1 MAAGPTVIA
10 KEKLELT
17 EDFGGS
23 YGYFVEENEDWINRE
38 QALAPTAGLNK
49 VDQYSDISSASAR
62 EAMRNI
68 VNNEGTYYVADEQNV
83 AEVGMSKQIVSL
95 TGKSVAQVLQASAD
109 QKTGFTIGSGQ
120 KRIQDFVLST
130 NKRLLRRIERLSGT
144 HVVFSNR
151 ATSDSGLYVCNVGE
165 ERHAY
170 RSSISTYV
178 GGIENTSI
186 SKLEGKLQAHYRTRT
201 FTGEKL
207 FLDDESSTFRNF
219 LPHQIE
225 TMSAWAVSAGTDYFF
240 SEYGYYTNAAHTIGT
255 QGYVIDDSGID
266 LTNLGQAAMSS
277 SYGSNLSFSFI
288 FDEMGPCLEA
298 PTGAFEPT
306 PAGSKEQRYL
316 MLFAPKDSGVTQAKV
331 KITVTPLARREDTSV
346 KDISY
351 EFTNGVLQKV
361 YLKGLGM
368 QCFIFNIDWYT
379 LITSVAS
386 QEYKVSLIGATV
398 KVEIKANSGSGNYY
412 TNTATTEPQYAWSN
426 SRLNQ
431 FAAPKTILDTSYVLR
446 FNKGSRLDEAV
457 FNSYTFKSPIIK
469 KGYQKTSY
477 QFYNGYRYNFGF
489 IVATDSVL
497 TWYQWNA
504 STNVFDRTVITD
516 STTYG
521 RVLAVKEWYD
531 GIKYRLSFLVQTEL
545 GSGSGSI
552 TCWVYNGTSW
562 SSFSVDTLLGITN
575 SVYGDTVAR
584 ASRDKSKF
592 LLFINSGTQRRVV
605 TISHN
610 DTAGTLVDDY
620 DVSGYIASLH
630 PIISGLTAFQ
640 DLASGDL
647 YEDAWGNIWF
657 LFTTKRSYPEGTY
670 FVNLIICNAA
680 GANYQYHTIIGGHH
694 YPIAT
699 TTDPKGCYFY
709 HNDGTDVYMSVDRPM
724 LNDAW
729 GYRSTSNNTLSAYV
743 SGNYGGVN
751 GWNQVSY
758 APLPGL
764 AAFRYANIGAA
775 NYQNYQAGSW
785 SVDVE
790 SNDSYIHTIHVW
802 EKFAVYYQSVDN
814 PRRHTLTFDDE
825 TRVTMIDLRKGRIL
839 SNSAFASLWTLDH
852 IAVITDEISNVAG
865 LSKGRSGA
873 SQLTELEQRQS
884 DLSGLDLKITDLDA
898 LIKNMYTEIRSI
910 AATAKILSQQINGGL

>member
-10 KEKLELT
+10 KEKLALT

-38 QALAPTAGLNK
+38 QALAPTAGLSK

-83 AEVGMSKQIVSL
+83 TEVGMSKQILSL
-95 TGKSVAQVLQASAD
+95 TGKSVAQIVQASAE
-109 QKTGFTIGSGQ
+109 QQSGFTIGSGN

-151 ATSDSGLYVCNVGE
+151 ATSDSGLYVCNVAE

-170 RSSISTYV
+170 RSSLSTYV
-178 GGIENTSI
+178 GGVETASI
-186 SKLEGKLQAHYRTRT
+186 SKLEARLRAHYKTRT

-207 FLDDESSTFRNF
+207 FLDDETSTFRSF
-219 LPHQIE
+219 LPHQTE
-225 TMSAWAVSAGTDYFF
+225 TMSAWSAMAGSDYFF
-240 SEYGYYTNAAHTIGT
+240 SEYGYSADGSHTSGA
-255 QGYVIDDSGID
+255 QGYVIDDSGLD
-266 LTNLGQAAMSS
+266 LTNLGQAALSG

-288 FDEMGPCLEA
+288 FDEMGPCYEA
-298 PTGAFEPT
+298 PTGSFDPVPSA
-306 PAGSKEQRYL
+306 SKEQRYL

-331 KITVTPLARREDTSV
+331 KVTVTPLARREDTNV

-351 EFTNGVLQKV
+351 EFTNAVLQKV

-368 QCFIFNIDWYT
+368 QCFIFNINWST
-379 LITSVAS
+379 LMNSVAG

-398 KVEIKANSGSGNYY
+398 KVEIKSNSGSGNYY
-412 TNTATTEPQYAWSN
+412 TNTATTKPQYAWSN
-426 SRLNQ
+426 TRLNA
-431 FAAPKTILDTSYVLR
+431 FAAPKTTLDTSYVLR
-446 FNKGSRLDEAV
+446 FNKGSRLDESV
-457 FNSYTFKSPIIK
+457 FNSYTFKSPILK

-477 QFYNGYRYNFGF
+477 QFYNGYKYNFGF

-497 TWYQWNA
+497 TWYKWNQL
-504 STNVFDRTVITD
+504 TNVLDRTVITD
-516 STTYG
+516 TATYG

-531 GIKYRLSFLVQTEL
+531 GVKYRLSFLVQTEL

-562 SSFSVDTLLGITN
+562 SSFSVDSLLSITN

-584 ASRDKSKF
+584 VSRDKSKF
-592 LLFINSGTQRRVV
+592 LLFINSGAQRRVV

-610 DTAGTLVDDY
+610 DTAGTLVDNY
-620 DVSGYIASLH
+620 DVSGYLASMH
-630 PIISGLTAFQ
+630 ASVQTNTAFE
-640 DLASGDL
+640 DLGSGDL
-647 YEDAWGNIWF
+647 YEDAWGNVWF
-657 LFTTKRSYPEGTY
+657 AFTTERIDNPGVYY
-670 FVNLIICNAA
+670 VNLIICNAA
-680 GANYQYHTIIGGHH
+680 GANYQYQLSGPNHIPVSQT
-694 YPIAT
+694 AV
-699 TTDPKGCYFY
+699 PKGVYFY
-709 HNDGTDVYMSVDRPM
+709 HNDGTDVYLSVDPPHI
-724 LNDAW
+724 NDFI
-729 GYRSTSNNTLSAYV
+729 GYRSTGNGDLSAYV
-743 SGNYGGVN
+743 SGNYN
-751 GWNQVSY
+751 GTSGWSVFSY
-758 APLPGL
+758 PALPDY

-790 SNDSYIHTIHVW
+790 SDESSIHTIHVW
-802 EKFAVYYQSVDN
+802 EKLAVYYQSVSN
-814 PRRHTLTFDDE
+814 PRRHTLTLDDD

-884 DLSGLDLKITDLDA
+884 DLSGLDLKITDLDT
-898 LIKNMYTEIRSI
+898 LIKNMYSEIRTI